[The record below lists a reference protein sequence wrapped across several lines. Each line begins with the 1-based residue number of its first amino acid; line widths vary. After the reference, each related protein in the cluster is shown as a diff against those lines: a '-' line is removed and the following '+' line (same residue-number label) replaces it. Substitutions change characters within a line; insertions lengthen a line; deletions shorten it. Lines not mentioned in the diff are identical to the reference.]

1 MCSHVK
7 RGKAGCR
14 IVSTLVIRTVIRSP
28 VLLAIGAELG
38 REAPHGGS
46 GEAPGLQRD
55 WLRTGLV
62 EDDLDA
68 CIQVL
73 EEANLRLCIAR
84 GYLGDFRVARSL
96 HVRRTEVVRK

>member
-1 MCSHVK
+1 VK

-38 REAPHGGS
+38 REAPHRGS
-46 GEAPGLQRD
+46 GEAPELERD

-62 EDDLDA
+62 ENDLDA

-73 EEANLRLCIAR
+73 EETNLCLGVTC
-84 GYLGDFRVARSL
+84 GYLDDFRVSRSL